1 MIKIENGISDKV
13 EKINSSNTI
22 NQYLNIKLIEEND
35 LEKKSTKN
43 NNKKVNNDIYQVI
56 RKKASIINSDQ
67 RGIQDKIS
75 IIQAQEQKIKTIENT
90 LKQARTEYT
99 QAIQNGK
106 KEEIKQKIKVRQLN
120 KQIDDL
126 KNQAKEK
133 DQKQEEVKY
142 KDRNYIQDENKLLEK
157 VNQILKKINSTK
169 IKLEQY
175 KSELISLSQD
185 IQTNKSKIDAQESEI
200 RQCLD
205 DSEYITNGIE
215 INLTDYVDLRGNIAT
230 GIIINIYI

>member
-35 LEKKSTKN
+35 LEKKATKN
-43 NNKKVNNDIYQVI
+43 NNKKANNDIYQVI

-106 KEEIKQKIKVRQLN
+106 KEEIKQKIKVRQIN

-185 IQTNKSKIDAQESEI
+185 IQINKSKIDAQESEI

>member
-1 MIKIENGISDKV
+1 MIRVNNNQRNTIENID
-13 EKINSSNTI
+13 SSNTI

-35 LEKKSTKN
+35 LEKKATKN

-75 IIQAQEQKIKTIENT
+75 IIQAQEQKIETIENT

-99 QAIQNGK
+99 QAIKNGK
-106 KEEIKQKIKVRQLN
+106 KEEVKQKIKVRQLN

-133 DQKQEEVKY
+133 EQKQEEVKY
-142 KDRNYIQDENKLLEK
+142 KDINYIQDENKLLEK

-169 IKLEQY
+169 SKLEQY
-175 KSELISLSQD
+175 KSELISLSQE

>member
-1 MIKIENGISDKV
+1 MIRVNNNQRNTIENID
-13 EKINSSNTI
+13 SSNTI

-35 LEKKSTKN
+35 LEKKATKN

-75 IIQAQEQKIKTIENT
+75 IIQAQEQKIETIENT

-106 KEEIKQKIKVRQLN
+106 KEEVKQKIKVRQLN

-133 DQKQEEVKY
+133 EQKQEEVKY
-142 KDRNYIQDENKLLEK
+142 KDINYIQDENKLLEK

-169 IKLEQY
+169 SKLEQY
-175 KSELISLSQD
+175 KSELISLSQE

>member
-75 IIQAQEQKIKTIENT
+75 IIQAQEQKIETIENT
-90 LKQARTEYT
+90 LKQARNEYT

-169 IKLEQY
+169 SKLEQY

>member
-75 IIQAQEQKIKTIENT
+75 IIQAQEQKIETIENI
-90 LKQARTEYT
+90 LKQARNEYT

-106 KEEIKQKIKVRQLN
+106 KEEIKQKIKVRQIN

-169 IKLEQY
+169 SKLEQY

>member
-13 EKINSSNTI
+13 EKVNSSNTI

-43 NNKKVNNDIYQVI
+43 NNKKANNDIYQVI

-75 IIQAQEQKIKTIENT
+75 IIQAQEQKIETIENT

-120 KQIDDL
+120 KEIDDL
-126 KNQAKEK
+126 KNQTKE
-133 DQKQEEVKY
+133 QKQEEVRY

-169 IKLEQY
+169 SKLEQY

>member
-106 KEEIKQKIKVRQLN
+106 KEEIKQKIKVRQIN

-185 IQTNKSKIDAQESEI
+185 IQINKSKIDAQESEI

>member
-75 IIQAQEQKIKTIENT
+75 IIQAQEQKIETIENT

-106 KEEIKQKIKVRQLN
+106 KEEIKQKIKVRQIN

-185 IQTNKSKIDAQESEI
+185 IQINKSKIDAQESEI